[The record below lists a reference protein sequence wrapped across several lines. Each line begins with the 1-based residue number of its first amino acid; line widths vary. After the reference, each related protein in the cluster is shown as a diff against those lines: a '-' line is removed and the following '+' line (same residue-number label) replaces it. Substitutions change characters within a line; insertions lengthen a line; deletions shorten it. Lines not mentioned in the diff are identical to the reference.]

1 MSDTTQNARFVVPL
15 VRTLDWTLTLER
27 APGELICP
35 EHKVEH
41 TGKSA
46 NVVILA
52 AELFRATGETRFREI
67 AKRIA
72 LRVASRLEREGTSP
86 CFTFRPGRHDPFNC
100 SNSVIDGGAA
110 SDALATLALSPREF
124 DLSADERHT
133 LALAALRHAMSYL
146 RFAAVDKGI
155 PAQRAW
161 ALTGLAASLPLALEP
176 ELVAAAFEPFDGQT
190 PAADWHAVMLKAC
203 EDALGVLGAIQ
214 HADGSFPY
222 HPHSWSPGHPGAADA
237 SSFYQSRVTGFC
249 WHALETMGRAPL
261 ASDHGAHLLSGVEFL
276 AGLYG
281 PDGLK
286 AGLVEAKPWY
296 WGATY
301 EVASHVFD
309 VHVLAK
315 AAARV
320 GKKSG
325 EIRSCVT
332 ASESAAL
339 QNGER
344 AANAAIETSA
354 DTLAILAQMAFD
366 QWAAHLLPSG
376 APASH
381 KPGHGRCPSYQC
393 ELFWASHAAWAA
405 RALGDL
411 AALSD
416 VAVPKE
422 VDLPSAVFADAQL
435 ARLSAPGL
443 AAFVRGARPPGN
455 VNHGSVHGA
464 GVIRLIA
471 GRTEVLPR
479 CRFGGSQLGE
489 WTGKVGGWRWRSAWT
504 GGKEELRFSLW
515 TARVH
520 WRAGRKL
527 DALLDAPRVFRR
539 AIVAFAYPRVSS
551 AFARDVELDVQLDL
565 EPGQVP
571 AISTDNRPHIAPVSA
586 RHLATVTGALA
597 WRDGAAVPGVT
608 MRRRFALLPATEIR
622 GAAIQVTD
630 ELLCAGWREND
641 LRELDYRL
649 PVEAQILEDSG
660 RGTPHAR
667 VVWEISAP

>member
-1 MSDTTQNARFVVPL
+1 MSDAPKKSNAARRLTPDSRFVEPL
-15 VRTLDWTLTLER
+15 VRTLDWALTLER
-27 APGELICP
+27 TAGELICP

-52 AELFRATGETRFREI
+52 AELYRATGEERFREI

-110 SDALATLALSPREF
+110 SDALATLALSPAEF
-124 DLSADERHT
+124 GLSADERHI

-146 RFAAVDKGI
+146 RFAAVDKGV

-176 ELVAAAFEPFDGQT
+176 ELVAEAFEPFDGQT
-190 PAADWHAVMLKAC
+190 PAADWHAVMSKAC
-203 EDALGVLGAIQ
+203 EDAFGVLGAIQ
-214 HADGSFPY
+214 NADGSFPY
-222 HPHSWSPGHPGAADA
+222 HPQSWGPGHPGAADA

-249 WHALETMGRAPL
+249 WHALETLGRAPL
-261 ASDHGAHLLSGVEFL
+261 TSGHAPYLLSGVAFL

-309 VHVLAK
+309 VQVLAK
-315 AAARV
+315 AAVAAR
-320 GKKSG
+320 
-325 EIRSCVT
+325 ETR
-332 ASESAAL
+332 A
-339 QNGER
+339 GER
-344 AANAAIETSA
+344 DSLAPEFDASSER
-354 DTLAILAQMAFD
+354 LAILAQMAFD

-381 KPGHGRCPSYQC
+381 KSGHGRCPSYQC

-405 RALGDL
+405 RALPDL
-411 AALSD
+411 ATLAD

-422 VDLPSAVFADAQL
+422 VDLPSAIFSDAQL
-435 ARLSAPGL
+435 VRLSAPGL

-464 GVIRLIA
+464 GLIRLIA

-479 CRFGGSQLGE
+479 CRFGGAQLGE
-489 WTGKVGGWRWRSAWT
+489 WTGKVGGWRLRSAWA

-539 AIVAFAYPRVSS
+539 AIVAFAFPRVSS
-551 AFARDVELDVQLDL
+551 AFARDVQLNVQLDL
-565 EPGQVP
+565 EPDSVP

-586 RHLATVTGALA
+586 RHLATVEGALA

-622 GAAIQVTD
+622 GAALQVTD
-630 ELLCAGWREND
+630 ELLCADGREKD